1 MQQLCP
7 TITTFCTNYI
17 KQNLSNGINVNIFSI
32 SVFELVLKYH
42 FFYRHPSHFSFLP
55 YANTRFFC
63 GLWNTSTILCSFYNK
78 SNYQNKKKKKKYGKP
93 RKLCYRQCTAL
104 LSQIC
109 QVKQGILHKPFQ
121 KYLLNLQS
129 SVSLVYHDCFSP
141 YCLAFLLD
149 KKAWFMP
156 LTSRTSIMIAR
167 KLSLIK
173 VIPSCSEYA
182 VSSQ

>member
-1 MQQLCP
+1 MQTPGFSVDYGIHQLSCAAS
-7 TITTFCTNYI
+7 TTNPIIRT
-17 KQNLSNGINVNIFSI
+17 
-32 SVFELVLKYH
+32 
-42 FFYRHPSHFSFLP
+42 
-55 YANTRFFC
+55 
-63 GLWNTSTILCSFYNK
+63 
-78 SNYQNKKKKKKYGKP
+78 KKKKKKYGKP

-182 VSSQ
+182 VSSQWTVRHGGHGQVVSWFSKCKDFYLLLSKIIKGRLNW